1 MSERMTPRLFPV
13 SLLIGLLAGCAT
25 TPPPDVRRD
34 ARLDPQV
41 GAAGAT
47 QTVADQRAD
56 GNAATSAKPSPVI
69 RRGSGTM
76 INQSAAASP
85 SPTLG
90 MASSGS
96 ATFNFEGESVQA
108 VVKAILGDMLGQ
120 NYVIAPGV
128 QGTVTLATPNPVSPA
143 QALNL
148 LEMVLGW
155 NNARMVFS
163 GGRYNIVPADQALA
177 GTVAPSTASPSAARG
192 FEVRVVP
199 LKFISA
205 SEMKKVL
212 EPYARP
218 NAIVGTDNARNVITL
233 GGTRAEL
240 ENYLRTV
247 QIFDV
252 DWLSGMS
259 VGVFPIQSGKAE
271 KVSAD
276 LEKVFGEQSKTPS
289 AGMFRF
295 MPLENAN
302 AVLVITPQPR
312 YLDQIQQWLDRIDS
326 AGGGVRLF
334 SYELKYIKAKDLADR
349 LSEVFGGRGG
359 GGDSNA
365 SLAPGAESSVLGGA
379 LGNRDSSMGA
389 SSGMTGGSL
398 GESGDSSGSG
408 SSFGGSSGVGGSSG
422 SSSGGLGN
430 GSLQLSPRSNGNG
443 AVTLEV
449 EGDKVGV
456 SAVAETNTL
465 LVRSTPQSWASIR
478 DVIEKLDVMPMQV
491 HIEAQVAEV
500 NLTGALSYG
509 VNWYFENA
517 VNAPAAAADN
527 GLTNGT
533 GIGLGAGL
541 ANAAGRNI
549 WGDIAGQVGS
559 GGLAWSFLGKNAA
572 AIITALDRVTNVRL
586 LQTPSVFVRNN
597 AEATLNVGSRIAI
610 NSTSINTGLGSDS
623 SFSSVQYIDTG
634 VILKVRPRVTK
645 DGMVFLDIV
654 QEVSSP
660 GDRPAAC
667 TSATAT
673 VNAAACNVDINTRR
687 VKTEAAVQS
696 GDTIMLAGLID
707 DSTTDTSD
715 GVPFLS
721 KLPVVGAL
729 FGTKG
734 KSNNRREVI
743 VLITPSIVR
752 NPQEARNLTDEYG
765 QKFKVMEPLKPSQ
778 KPQ

>member
-25 TPPPDVRRD
+25 TPPPDVRRN

-47 QTVADQRAD
+47 QTPAEQRAD
-56 GNAATSAKPSPVI
+56 GDANAKPSPVI

-76 INQSAAASP
+76 INQGAASAP
-85 SPTLG
+85 APTLG

-218 NAIVGTDNARNVITL
+218 NAIVGTDPARNVITL

-349 LSEVFGGRGG
+349 LSEVFGGGRGNSG
-359 GGDSNA
+359 GSP
-365 SLAPGAESSVLGGA
+365 SLVPGGVVNM
-379 LGNRDSSMGA
+379 LGNNGGSADRDEILGS
-389 SSGMTGGSL
+389 SSGATGGSI
-398 GESGDSSGSG
+398 GGASDGASQSGTSG
-408 SSFGGSSGVGGSSG
+408 SFGGS
-422 SSSGGLGN
+422 N
-430 GSLQLSPRSNGNG
+430 GSGMLQLQPSTNQNGS
-443 AVTLEV
+443 VTLDV
-449 EGDKVGV
+449 EGGKVGV

-465 LVRSTPQSWASIR
+465 IVRATAQAWSSIR

-491 HIEAQVAEV
+491 HIEAQIAEV
-500 NLTGALSYG
+500 TLTGDLQYG

-517 VNAPAAAADN
+517 VTNPFNSDGSGGPA
-527 GLTNGT
+527 LPS
-533 GIGLGAGL
+533 
-541 ANAAGRNI
+541 AAGRRI
-549 WGDIAGQVGS
+549 WGDISGS
-559 GGLAWSFLGKNAA
+559 ITNNGVAWTFLGKNAA
-572 AIITALDRVTNVRL
+572 AIISALDQVTNLRL

-597 AEATLNVGSRIAI
+597 AEATLNVGSRIPI
-610 NSTSINTGLGSDS
+610 NSTSINTGLGTDASY
-623 SFSSVQYIDTG
+623 SSVQYIDTG

-654 QEVSSP
+654 QEVSTP
-660 GDRPAAC
+660 GARPAAC
-667 TSATAT
+667 TAATAT
-673 VNAAACNVDINTRR
+673 TINSAACNVDINTRR
-687 VKTEAAVQS
+687 VKTEAAVQN

-707 DSTTDTSD
+707 DNTSD
-715 GVPFLS
+715 GSNGIPFLS

-729 FGTKG
+729 FGRKTQN
-734 KSNNRREVI
+734 SSRREVI

-752 NPQEARNLTDEYG
+752 NPQEARDLTDEYG
-765 QKFKVMEPLKPSQ
+765 AKFNAMKPLSGHK
-778 KPQ
+778 

>member
-25 TPPPDVRRD
+25 TPPPDVRRN

-47 QTVADQRAD
+47 QTAADQRAD
-56 GNAATSAKPSPVI
+56 GNGNAGAKPSPVI

-76 INQSAAASP
+76 INQSAAGAP
-85 SPTLG
+85 APTLG

-218 NAIVGTDNARNVITL
+218 NAIVGTDPARNVITL

-349 LSEVFGGRGG
+349 LSEVFGGRSGG
-359 GGDSNA
+359 SESNA
-365 SLAPGAESSVLGGA
+365 SLAPGSETSVLGGA
-379 LGNRDSSMGA
+379 LGNRDSSMGG
-389 SSGMTGGSL
+389 SSGMTGGSV
-398 GESGDSSGSG
+398 GES
-408 SSFGGSSGVGGSSG
+408 GGSSGTVGGEFGSSGTGGSSG
-422 SSSGGLGN
+422 GGLGN

-449 EGDKVGV
+449 QGDKVGV

-465 LVRSTPQSWASIR
+465 LVRSTPQAWTSIR

-500 NLTGALSYG
+500 NLTGDLSYG

-517 VNAPAAAADN
+517 VNAAPDSIAN
-527 GLTNGT
+527 GFG
-533 GIGLGAGL
+533 GAGL
-541 ANAAGRNI
+541 PSAAGRNI
-549 WGDIAGQVGS
+549 WGDIAGRVTD
-559 GGLAWSFLGKNAA
+559 GGVAWTFLGKNAA
-572 AIITALDRVTNVRL
+572 AVITALDRVTNVRL

-597 AEATLNVGSRIAI
+597 AEATLNVGSRIPI

-654 QEVSSP
+654 QEISTP
-660 GDRPAAC
+660 GSRPAAC
-667 TSATAT
+667 TAATTTT
-673 VNAAACNVDINTRR
+673 VNSAACNVDINTRR

-696 GDTIMLAGLID
+696 GDTMMLAGLID

-734 KSNNRREVI
+734 KNNTRREVI

-765 QKFKVMEPLKPSQ
+765 QKFKAMEPLKPSQ

>member
-47 QTVADQRAD
+47 QTTAEQRAD
-56 GNAATSAKPSPVI
+56 GNASAKPAPVI

-76 INQSAAASP
+76 INQSAAAAP

-199 LKFISA
+199 LKYISA

-218 NAIVGTDNARNVITL
+218 NAIVGTDASRNVITL

-271 KVSAD
+271 KISAD

-349 LSEVFGGRGG
+349 LSEVFGGRGNG
-359 GGDSNA
+359 GNSGPSLVPGGVVNMLGNNSGGADRDESLGSSSGATGGDIGGTSN
-365 SLAPGAESSVLGGA
+365 GSSQ
-379 LGNRDSSMGA
+379 
-389 SSGMTGGSL
+389 SGT
-398 GESGDSSGSG
+398 SG
-408 SSFGGSSGVGGSSG
+408 SFGGSSGSG
-422 SSSGGLGN
+422 MLQLPPSTNQN
-430 GSLQLSPRSNGNG
+430 GS
-443 AVTLEV
+443 VTLEV

-465 LVRSTPQSWASIR
+465 LVRTSAQAWKSIR

-491 HIEAQVAEV
+491 HIEAQIAEV
-500 NLTGALSYG
+500 TLTGRLQYG

-517 VNAPAAAADN
+517 VTTPSNADGSGGPN
-527 GLTNGT
+527 LPS
-533 GIGLGAGL
+533 
-541 ANAAGRNI
+541 AAGRGI
-549 WGDIAGQVGS
+549 WGDVSGS
-559 GGLAWSFLGKNAA
+559 VTSNGVAWTFLGKNAA
-572 AIITALDRVTNVRL
+572 AIISALDQVTNLRL

-597 AEATLNVGSRIAI
+597 AEATLNVGSRIPI

-654 QEVSSP
+654 QEVSTP
-660 GDRPAAC
+660 GARPAAC
-667 TSATAT
+667 TAAATTT
-673 VNAAACNVDINTRR
+673 VNSAACNVDINTRR
-687 VKTEAAVQS
+687 VKTEAAVQN

-707 DSTTDTSD
+707 DSTTDGSN
-715 GVPFLS
+715 GIPFLS

-729 FGTKG
+729 FGRKTQN
-734 KSNNRREVI
+734 SDRREVI

-752 NPQEARNLTDEYG
+752 NPQDARDLTDEYG
-765 QKFKVMEPLKPSQ
+765 SKFKSMRPMDVHK
-778 KPQ
+778 

>member
-47 QTVADQRAD
+47 QTTAEQRAD
-56 GNAATSAKPSPVI
+56 GNASAKPTPVI

-76 INQSAAASP
+76 INQSAAAAP

-199 LKFISA
+199 LKYISA

-218 NAIVGTDNARNVITL
+218 NAIVGTDASRNVITL

-271 KVSAD
+271 KISAD

-349 LSEVFGGRGG
+349 LSEVFGGRGNG
-359 GGDSNA
+359 GNSGPSLVPGGVVNMLGNNSGGADRDESLGSSSGATGGDIGGTSN
-365 SLAPGAESSVLGGA
+365 GSSQ
-379 LGNRDSSMGA
+379 
-389 SSGMTGGSL
+389 SGT
-398 GESGDSSGSG
+398 SG
-408 SSFGGSSGVGGSSG
+408 SFGGSSGSG
-422 SSSGGLGN
+422 MLQLPPSTNQN
-430 GSLQLSPRSNGNG
+430 GS
-443 AVTLEV
+443 VTLEV

-465 LVRSTPQSWASIR
+465 LVRTSAQAWKSIR

-491 HIEAQVAEV
+491 HIEAQIAEV
-500 NLTGALSYG
+500 TLTGRLQYG

-517 VNAPAAAADN
+517 VTTPSNADGSGGPN
-527 GLTNGT
+527 LPS
-533 GIGLGAGL
+533 
-541 ANAAGRNI
+541 AAGRGI
-549 WGDIAGQVGS
+549 WGDVSGS
-559 GGLAWSFLGKNAA
+559 VTSNGVAWTFLGKNAA
-572 AIITALDRVTNVRL
+572 AIISALDQVTNLRL

-597 AEATLNVGSRIAI
+597 AEATLNVGSRIPI

-654 QEVSSP
+654 QEVSTP
-660 GDRPAAC
+660 GARPAAC
-667 TSATAT
+667 TAAATTT
-673 VNAAACNVDINTRR
+673 VNSAACNVDINTRR
-687 VKTEAAVQS
+687 VKTEAAVQN

-707 DSTTDTSD
+707 DSTTDGSN
-715 GVPFLS
+715 GIPFLS

-729 FGTKG
+729 FGRKTQN
-734 KSNNRREVI
+734 SNRREVI

-752 NPQEARNLTDEYG
+752 NPQDARDLTDEYG
-765 QKFKVMEPLKPSQ
+765 SKFKSMRPMDVHK
-778 KPQ
+778 

>member
-25 TPPPDVRRD
+25 TPPPDVRRN

-47 QTVADQRAD
+47 QTAAEQAAD
-56 GNAATSAKPSPVI
+56 GNANASAKPSPVI

-76 INQSAAASP
+76 INQGAASAP
-85 SPTLG
+85 APTLG

-218 NAIVGTDNARNVITL
+218 NAIVGTDPARNVITL

-271 KVSAD
+271 KVAAD

-349 LSEVFGGRGG
+349 LSEVFGGRGNG
-359 GGDSNA
+359 GSSSPTLVPGGVVNMLGNNSGGADRDESLGSSSGATGGDIGGTSN
-365 SLAPGAESSVLGGA
+365 GSSQ
-379 LGNRDSSMGA
+379 
-389 SSGMTGGSL
+389 SGT
-398 GESGDSSGSG
+398 SG
-408 SSFGGSSGVGGSSG
+408 SFGGSSG
-422 SSSGGLGN
+422 SGGGMLQLQPSTNQN
-430 GSLQLSPRSNGNG
+430 GS
-443 AVTLEV
+443 VTLEV

-465 LVRSTPQSWASIR
+465 LVRSSAQAWSSIR
-478 DVIEKLDVMPMQV
+478 DVIERLDVMPMQV
-491 HIEAQVAEV
+491 HIEAQIAEV
-500 NLTGALSYG
+500 TLTGQLEYG

-517 VNAPAAAADN
+517 VNAPVNAD
-527 GLTNGT
+527 GT
-533 GIGLGAGL
+533 GGAGL
-541 ANAAGRNI
+541 PSAAGRGI
-549 WGDIAGQVGS
+549 WGDVSGS
-559 GGLAWSFLGKNAA
+559 VTNNGLAWTFLGKNAA
-572 AIITALDRVTNVRL
+572 AIISALDRVTNLRL

-597 AEATLNVGSRIAI
+597 AEATLNVGSRIPI

-654 QEVSSP
+654 QEVSTP
-660 GDRPAAC
+660 GARPAAC
-667 TSATAT
+667 TSASTTT
-673 VNAAACNVDINTRR
+673 VNSAACNVDINTRR
-687 VKTEAAVQS
+687 VKTEAAVQN

-707 DSTTDTSD
+707 DSTSD
-715 GVPFLS
+715 GSAGLPILS

-729 FGTKG
+729 FGRKTQNKD
-734 KSNNRREVI
+734 RREVI

-752 NPQEARNLTDEYG
+752 SPQEARNLTDEYG
-765 QKFKVMEPLKPSQ
+765 QKFKAMQPLEKGR
-778 KPQ
+778 

>member
-25 TPPPDVRRD
+25 TPPPDVRRG

-47 QTVADQRAD
+47 QTTAEQRAD
-56 GNAATSAKPSPVI
+56 GNASAKPTPVI

-76 INQSAAASP
+76 INQSAAAAP

-218 NAIVGTDNARNVITL
+218 NAIVGTDPSRNVITL

-349 LSEVFGGRGG
+349 LSEVFGGRGNG
-359 GGDSNA
+359 GNSGPSLVPGGVVNMLGNNSGGADRDESLGSSSGTTGGDIGGTSNG
-365 SLAPGAESSVLGGA
+365 S
-379 LGNRDSSMGA
+379 NQ
-389 SSGMTGGSL
+389 SGT
-398 GESGDSSGSG
+398 SG
-408 SSFGGSSGVGGSSG
+408 SFGGSSGSG
-422 SSSGGLGN
+422 M
-430 GSLQLSPRSNGNG
+430 LQLQPSTNQNAS
-443 AVTLEV
+443 VTLEV

-465 LVRSTPQSWASIR
+465 LVRASAQAWSSIR

-491 HIEAQVAEV
+491 HIEAQIAEV
-500 NLTGALSYG
+500 TLTGQLEYG

-517 VNAPAAAADN
+517 VNAPINAD
-527 GLTNGT
+527 GSG
-533 GIGLGAGL
+533 GAGL
-541 ANAAGRNI
+541 APAVGRGI
-549 WGDIAGQVGS
+549 WGDVSGS
-559 GGLAWSFLGKNAA
+559 VTNNGLAWTFLGKNAA
-572 AIITALDRVTNVRL
+572 AIISALDRVTNLRL

-597 AEATLNVGSRIAI
+597 AEATLNVGSRIPI

-654 QEVSSP
+654 QEVSTP
-660 GDRPAAC
+660 GARPAAC
-667 TSATAT
+667 TAAATTT
-673 VNAAACNVDINTRR
+673 VNSAACNVDINTRR
-687 VKTEAAVQS
+687 VKTEAAVQN

-707 DSTTDTSD
+707 DTTSD
-715 GVPFLS
+715 GSDGLPFLS
-721 KLPVVGAL
+721 KLPVVGSL
-729 FGTKG
+729 FGRKTQ
-734 KSNNRREVI
+734 NRNRREVI

-752 NPQEARNLTDEYG
+752 NPQDARDLTDEYG
-765 QKFKVMEPLKPSQ
+765 QKFNAMKPIE
-778 KPQ
+778 KD

>member
-25 TPPPDVRRD
+25 TPPPDVRRN

-47 QTVADQRAD
+47 QTPAEQRAD
-56 GNAATSAKPSPVI
+56 GDANAKPSPVI

-76 INQSAAASP
+76 INQGAASAP
-85 SPTLG
+85 APTLG

-218 NAIVGTDNARNVITL
+218 NAIVGTDPARNVITL

-349 LSEVFGGRGG
+349 LSEVFGGRSN

-365 SLAPGAESSVLGGA
+365 SLAPGSETSVLGGA
-379 LGNRDSSMGA
+379 LGNRDSGLGS
-389 SSGMTGGSL
+389 SSGMTGGSI
-398 GESGDSSGSG
+398 GDSGDGSSSG
-408 SSFGGSSGVGGSSG
+408 SSFGSSGSG

-449 EGDKVGV
+449 AGDKVGV

-465 LVRSTPQSWASIR
+465 LVRSTPQAWSSIR

-517 VNAPAAAADN
+517 VNAASDSTTY
-527 GLTNGT
+527 GFG
-533 GIGLGAGL
+533 GAGL
-541 ANAAGRNI
+541 PSAAGRNI
-549 WGDIAGQVGS
+549 WGDIAGKVTGD
-559 GGLAWSFLGKNAA
+559 GVAWSFLGKNAA
-572 AIITALDRVTNVRL
+572 AIITALDKVTNVRL

-610 NSTSINTGLGSDS
+610 NSTSINTGIGTDTSY
-623 SFSSVQYIDTG
+623 SSVQYIDTG

-673 VNAAACNVDINTRR
+673 INAAACNVDINTRR

-707 DSTTDTSD
+707 DTTSDTSD

-734 KSNNRREVI
+734 KTSNRREVI

-752 NPQEARNLTDEYG
+752 NPQEARDLTDEYG
-765 QKFKVMEPLKPSQ
+765 QKFKAMEPLKPSQ

>member
-1 MSERMTPRLFPV
+1 MTPRLFPV

-25 TPPPDVRRD
+25 TPPPDVRRN

-47 QTVADQRAD
+47 QTAADQRAD
-56 GNAATSAKPSPVI
+56 GNGNASAKPSPVI

-76 INQSAAASP
+76 INQSAAGAP
-85 SPTLG
+85 APTLG

-218 NAIVGTDNARNVITL
+218 NAIVGTDPARNVITL

-349 LSEVFGGRGG
+349 LSEVFGGRSNS
-359 GGDSNA
+359 GDSSA
-365 SLAPGAESSVLGGA
+365 SLAPGSETSVLGGA
-379 LGNRDSSMGA
+379 LGNRDSSMGG
-389 SSGMTGGSL
+389 SSGMTGGSV
-398 GESGDSSGSG
+398 GES
-408 SSFGGSSGVGGSSG
+408 GGSSGTVGGEFGSSGTGGSSG
-422 SSSGGLGN
+422 GGLGN

-449 EGDKVGV
+449 QGDKVGV

-465 LVRSTPQSWASIR
+465 LVRSTPQAWTSIR

-500 NLTGALSYG
+500 NLTGDLSYG

-517 VNAPAAAADN
+517 VNAAADSAVN
-527 GLTNGT
+527 AT
-533 GIGLGAGL
+533 GIGAGAGL
-541 ANAAGRNI
+541 ASAAGRNI
-549 WGDIAGQVGS
+549 WGDIAGKITGA
-559 GGLAWSFLGKNAA
+559 GGAQWTFLGKNAA

-707 DSTTDTSD
+707 DTTTDTSD

-734 KSNNRREVI
+734 KSNTRREVI

-765 QKFKVMEPLKPSQ
+765 QKFKAMEPLKPSQ

>member
-1 MSERMTPRLFPV
+1 MTPRLFPV

-47 QTVADQRAD
+47 QTSAEQAAD
-56 GNAATSAKPSPVI
+56 GNTSAKPVPVI
-69 RRGSGTM
+69 RRGSGSM
-76 INQSAAASP
+76 INQSAAAAP

-155 NNARMVFS
+155 NNARMVFN

-177 GTVAPSTASPSAARG
+177 GTVAPSTASPSSARG

-218 NAIVGTDNARNVITL
+218 NAIVGTDNSRNVITL

-349 LSEVFGGRGG
+349 LSEVFGGGRGNNN
-359 GGDSNA
+359 DSNA
-365 SLAPGAESSVLGGA
+365 SLAPGSETSVLGGVA
-379 LGNRDSSMGA
+379 GNRDSSMGG
-389 SSGMTGGSL
+389 SSGSTGGSI
-398 GESGDSSGSG
+398 GESNDGSSSG
-408 SSFGGSSGVGGSSG
+408 SSFGGSSGSG

-449 EGDKVGV
+449 SGDKVGV

-465 LVRSTPQSWASIR
+465 LVRSTPQAWTSIR

-517 VNAPAAAADN
+517 VNAPATATDG

-549 WGDIAGQVGS
+549 WGDIAGRVGS
-559 GGLAWSFLGKNAA
+559 GGVAWSFLGKNAA
-572 AIITALDRVTNVRL
+572 AIITALDQVTNVRL

-660 GDRPAAC
+660 ENRPAAC
-667 TSATAT
+667 LSATAT

-707 DSTTDTSD
+707 DSTTDGSD

-729 FGTKG
+729 FGTKT
-734 KSNNRREVI
+734 KDSRRREVI

-765 QKFKVMEPLKPSQ
+765 QKFKAMEPLKPSQ

>member
-1 MSERMTPRLFPV
+1 MSERMTQRLFPV

-25 TPPPDVRRD
+25 TPPPDVRRN

-47 QTVADQRAD
+47 QTAADQRAD
-56 GNAATSAKPSPVI
+56 GNGNAGAKPSPVI

-76 INQSAAASP
+76 INQSAAGAP
-85 SPTLG
+85 APTLG

-218 NAIVGTDNARNVITL
+218 NAIVGTDPSRNVITL

-349 LSEVFGGRGG
+349 LSEVFGGRGNNS
-359 GGDSNA
+359 DSNA
-365 SLAPGAESSVLGGA
+365 SLAPGSETSVLGGA
-379 LGNRDSSMGA
+379 LGNRDSSMGG
-389 SSGMTGGSL
+389 SSGTTGGSI
-398 GESGDSSGSG
+398 GESSDGSSSG
-408 SSFGGSSGVGGSSG
+408 SSFGGSSGSG

-449 EGDKVGV
+449 AGDKVGV

-465 LVRSTPQSWASIR
+465 LVRSTPQSWNSIR

-491 HIEAQVAEV
+491 HIEAQIAEV
-500 NLTGALSYG
+500 NLTGELSYG

-517 VNAPAAAADN
+517 VTTPFNADGSGGPA
-527 GLTNGT
+527 LPP
-533 GIGLGAGL
+533 
-541 ANAAGRNI
+541 AAGRNI
-549 WGDIAGQVGS
+549 WGDIAGSVTGNGVG
-559 GGLAWSFLGKNAA
+559 WTFLGKNAA
-572 AIITALDRVTNVRL
+572 AVISALDRVTNVRL

-597 AEATLNVGSRIAI
+597 AEATLNVGSRIPI

-654 QEVSSP
+654 QEVSTP
-660 GDRPAAC
+660 GARPAAC
-667 TSATAT
+667 TAAATTT
-673 VNAAACNVDINTRR
+673 VNSAACNVDINTRR

-696 GDTIMLAGLID
+696 GDTMMLAGLID
-707 DSTTDTSD
+707 DSTTDGSS

-729 FGTKG
+729 FGSKTRD
-734 KSNNRREVI
+734 NNRREVI

-765 QKFKVMEPLKPSQ
+765 QKFKAMEPLKPSQ

>member
-1 MSERMTPRLFPV
+1 MTPRLFPV

-25 TPPPDVRRD
+25 TPPPDVRRN

-47 QTVADQRAD
+47 QTPAEQRAD
-56 GNAATSAKPSPVI
+56 GDANAKPSPVI

-76 INQSAAASP
+76 INQSAAGAP
-85 SPTLG
+85 APTLG

-218 NAIVGTDNARNVITL
+218 NAIVGTDPARNVITL

-349 LSEVFGGRGG
+349 LSEVFGGRSS

-365 SLAPGAESSVLGGA
+365 SLAPGAESSVLGGQ
-379 LGNRDSSMGA
+379 LGNRDSTMGG
-389 SSGMTGGSL
+389 SSGLTGGSV
-398 GESGDSSGSG
+398 GESGDGSGSG
-408 SSFGGSSGVGGSSG
+408 SFGGSSGMGGGS

-449 EGDKVGV
+449 QGDKVGV

-465 LVRSTPQSWASIR
+465 LVRSTPQAWTSIR

-500 NLTGALSYG
+500 NLTGELQYG

-517 VNAPAAAADN
+517 VNAATAA
-527 GLTNGT
+527 G
-533 GIGLGAGL
+533 GAGL
-541 ANAAGRNI
+541 PSAAGRSI
-549 WGDIAGQVGS
+549 WGDIAGTVTNGGVG
-559 GGLAWSFLGKNAA
+559 WTFLGKNAA
-572 AIITALDRVTNVRL
+572 AVISALDTVTNLRL

-597 AEATLNVGSRIAI
+597 AEATLNVGSRIPI

-654 QEVSSP
+654 QEISTP
-660 GDRPAAC
+660 GARPQAC
-667 TSATAT
+667 TAAATTT
-673 VNAAACNVDINTRR
+673 VNSAACNVDINTRR

-696 GDTIMLAGLID
+696 GDTMMLAGLID
-707 DSTTDTSD
+707 DSTTDISA

-729 FGTKG
+729 FGQKNKDT
-734 KSNNRREVI
+734 NRREVI
-743 VLITPSIVR
+743 VLITPTIVR

-765 QKFKVMEPLKPSQ
+765 QKFKAMEPLKPSQ

>member
-47 QTVADQRAD
+47 QTTAEQRAD
-56 GNAATSAKPSPVI
+56 GNASAKPTPVI

-76 INQSAAASP
+76 INQSAAAAP

-218 NAIVGTDNARNVITL
+218 NAIVGTDASRNVITL

-349 LSEVFGGRGG
+349 LSEVFGGRGNG
-359 GGDSNA
+359 GNSGPSLVPGGVVNMLGNNSGGADRDESLGSSSGATGGDIGGTSN
-365 SLAPGAESSVLGGA
+365 GSSQ
-379 LGNRDSSMGA
+379 
-389 SSGMTGGSL
+389 SGT
-398 GESGDSSGSG
+398 SG
-408 SSFGGSSGVGGSSG
+408 SFGGSSGSG
-422 SSSGGLGN
+422 MLQLPPSTNQN
-430 GSLQLSPRSNGNG
+430 GS
-443 AVTLEV
+443 VTLEV

-465 LVRSTPQSWASIR
+465 LVRTSAQAWKSIR

-491 HIEAQVAEV
+491 HIEAQIAEV
-500 NLTGALSYG
+500 TLTGRLQYG

-517 VNAPAAAADN
+517 VTTPSNADGSGGPN
-527 GLTNGT
+527 LPS
-533 GIGLGAGL
+533 
-541 ANAAGRNI
+541 AAGRGI
-549 WGDIAGQVGS
+549 WGDVSGS
-559 GGLAWSFLGKNAA
+559 VTSNGVAWTFLGKNAA
-572 AIITALDRVTNVRL
+572 AIISALDQVTNLRL

-597 AEATLNVGSRIAI
+597 AEATLNVGSRIPI

-654 QEVSSP
+654 QEVSTP
-660 GDRPAAC
+660 GARPAAC
-667 TSATAT
+667 TAAATTT
-673 VNAAACNVDINTRR
+673 VNSAACNVDINTRR
-687 VKTEAAVQS
+687 VKTEAAVQN

-707 DSTTDTSD
+707 DSTTDGSN
-715 GVPFLS
+715 GIPFLS

-729 FGTKG
+729 FGRKTQN
-734 KSNNRREVI
+734 SDRREVI

-752 NPQEARNLTDEYG
+752 NPQDARDLTDEYG
-765 QKFKVMEPLKPSQ
+765 SKFKSMRPMDVHK
-778 KPQ
+778 